1 MSPRIPPTAPDA
13 GSDPKPGKRP
23 AWREPMVWLVIAI
36 PVAAIAATIA
46 MLVVASRSSG
56 NNDSVDDAVRRTAQM
71 QVADIGP
78 DAMARQMRLSAIV
91 RADIRG
97 TGAVEVI
104 PVQGGF
110 DRDAPLALTLQHPSQ
125 AGLDRSFALAPTAT
139 GWRAEGAVD
148 LSHDWN
154 IQVTSPDRSWRLQG
168 RWTARQRAAYLQPAI
183 AGD

>member
-1 MSPRIPPTAPDA
+1 MSPRMPPTAPDS

-23 AWREPMVWLVIAI
+23 AWREPMVWLVVAI
-36 PVAAIAATIA
+36 PVAAITATIA

-56 NNDSVDDAVRRTAQM
+56 NNDVVDDTVRRTAQI

-91 RADIRG
+91 RADTRG
-97 TGAVEVI
+97 PGAIEVI

-110 DRDAPLALTLQHPSQ
+110 DRSATLDLTLQHPSQ

-154 IQVTSPDRSWRLQG
+154 VQVTPSDHRWRLQG
-168 RWTARQRAAYLQPAI
+168 RWTARQRALYLQPAI
-183 AGD
+183 AGN

>member
-1 MSPRIPPTAPDA
+1 MSSRIPPAAPDS
-13 GSDPKPGKRP
+13 GSDPKPGKRAP
-23 AWREPMVWLVIAI
+23 WREPMIWLVVAI

-56 NNDSVDDAVRRTAQM
+56 NNDIVDDTVRRTAQM

-78 DAMARQMRLSAIV
+78 DARARQMRLSAIV

-110 DRDAPLALTLQHPSQ
+110 DRSATLALTLQHPSQ

-139 GWRAEGAVD
+139 VWRAEGAVD

-154 IQVTSPDRSWRLQG
+154 IQVTPPDRSWRLQG

-183 AGD
+183 AGH

>member
-56 NNDSVDDAVRRTAQM
+56 NNDSVDDAVRRTAQI
-71 QVADIGP
+71 QIADIGP

-110 DRDAPLALTLQHPSQ
+110 DRSATLALTLQHPSQ
-125 AGLDRSFALAPTAT
+125 AGLDRSFALGPTAT
-139 GWRAEGAVD
+139 GWRAEGALD

-154 IQVTSPDRSWRLQG
+154 IQVTPPDRRWRLQG

-183 AGD
+183 ARE

>member
-1 MSPRIPPTAPDA
+1 MSARIPPTAPDT
-13 GSDPKPGKRP
+13 GSGPKTRKRP
-23 AWREPMVWLVIAI
+23 AWREPMIWLVVAI

-56 NNDSVDDAVRRTAQM
+56 NNDSVDDTVRRTAQI
-71 QVADIGP
+71 QVADVGP

-91 RADIRG
+91 RADTRG

-110 DRDAPLALTLQHPSQ
+110 DRSATLALTLQHPSQ

-154 IQVTSPDRSWRLQG
+154 IQVTPPDRSWRLQG